1 MNRLIY
7 TYSLVKTLYEQ
18 GKDYIDSFWPFV
30 LKVMPRDK
38 TTLNLPAI
46 QKGIRDNFG
55 LDIPQYSLKT
65 IMTRGKR
72 KGYLIQ
78 KRGRF
83 WLTAEGDKYLDA
95 LEPESAVERRINE
108 LLEDIRN
115 YLNEQLGLSLSLNE
129 TYDIVLSF
137 MYGNIDSLLEFCN
150 PDSSI
155 IRLGL
160 SRRSDSKYDSV
171 LVSYFQIA
179 EQRKAGHYQT
189 LTDIVYGSVI
199 STVASNRDM
208 ARINKKFAHT
218 KIFLDS
224 NYLFSILELHFP
236 EFSKPAKELLDL
248 LKLYKFELEVFDFTI
263 DEMVRVLTA
272 YSREQ
277 HLFVPDVR
285 VDSIFSN
292 LKNRRLTTEDVR
304 EFITKIEDKIWE
316 LGVKIEPTSVELG
329 NYKPQKDEY
338 RAKLSYYKPDQ
349 GLYAQNHDLAAIE
362 KIKEIRK
369 APKREIESS
378 RALFLTSDLGLCRF
392 DFFEMGHRE
401 KATVCEVIPDKLLTN
416 ILWLKNP
423 TIIKDIPLKSIIAI
437 HSHEMFIDKRIWR
450 RFCENIRK
458 LKQEGRISDKDIS
471 MLFYDH
477 GIEKALE
484 VYDGSQTDEIS
495 PDFILERIQSASKL
509 IDEETKKKLEEQREI
524 FEKKLTQ
531 VELEKKK
538 VFETRLSA
546 IKEKLKVKAARKAKR
561 RAVVKMC
568 IPALIFVGIFIYFL
582 LTKGGARTARIFGG
596 IASVVG
602 ILSFLGIKVNMLN
615 IRNRL
620 QDKAFQRIYRK
631 ELSEI
636 ALEEDFGS
644 RSSNGKRMYR
654 TE

>member
-38 TTLNLPAI
+38 TTLNLSTI
-46 QKGIRDNFG
+46 QKGIRDNSG
-55 LDIPQYSLKT
+55 LDIPQYSLKS
-65 IMTRGKR
+65 IITRAKR
-72 KGYLIQ
+72 KGYMTQ
-78 KRGRF
+78 KKGRF
-83 WLTAEGDKYLDA
+83 WLTAKGDNYLDA

-115 YLNEQLGLSLSLNE
+115 YLNEQLGLSLTLSGS
-129 TYDIVLSF
+129 YDIVLSF
-137 MYGNIDSLLEFCN
+137 IHENIDSLLEFCN

-155 IRLGL
+155 IALGL
-160 SRRSDSKYDSV
+160 SRRSDSRYDSV

-179 EQRKAGHYQT
+179 DQRKSGHYQT

-199 STVASNRDM
+199 STAASKRDI
-208 ARINKKFAHT
+208 AGVNKKFAHT

-224 NYLFSILELHFP
+224 NYLFSILDFHFP
-236 EFSKPAKELLDL
+236 EFGKPAKELLVL
-248 LKLYKFELEVFDFTI
+248 LKFYKFEVRAFDFTL
-263 DEMVRVLTA
+263 DEMVRVLRG

-277 HLFVPDVR
+277 DLFVPDVR
-285 VDSIFSN
+285 VNSIFSS
-292 LKNRRLTTEDVR
+292 LKNQGLTTEDVR

-316 LGVKIEPTSVELG
+316 LGVKIEPTAVELG
-329 NYKPQKDEY
+329 DYKPPKDEY
-338 RAKLSYYKPDQ
+338 RAKLSHYKPDQ

-362 KIKEIRK
+362 KIREIRK

-378 RALFLTSDLGLCRF
+378 RALFLTSDLGLCKF
-392 DFFEMGHRE
+392 DFFEMRHRE
-401 KATVCEVIPDKLLTN
+401 KATVCEVISDKLLTN

-423 TIIKDIPLKSIIAI
+423 AIIKDIPLKSIIAI
-437 HSHEMFIDKRIWR
+437 HSHEMFIDRRIWR

-477 GIEKALE
+477 RIEKALE
-484 VYDGSQTDEIS
+484 VYDDSQTDKITSEL
-495 PDFILERIQSASKL
+495 ILEQIQSASKL

-531 VELEKKK
+531 VELDKKNAL
-538 VFETRLSA
+538 ETRLSA
-546 IKEKLKVKAARKAKR
+546 IKEKLKVKAVRKAKR

-582 LTKGGARTARIFGG
+582 LTRGWARTAGVILG

-602 ILSFLGIKVNMLN
+602 ILSFLGIKVNILN
-615 IRNRL
+615 IRKRL

-644 RSSNGKRMYR
+644 RSSKEKPIHG

>member
-78 KRGRF
+78 KEGRS

-115 YLNEQLGLSLSLNE
+115 YLNERLGLSLSLNE

-137 MYGNIDSLLEFCN
+137 IHGNIDWLLEFCN

-160 SRRSDSKYDSV
+160 SKRSDSRYDSV
-171 LVSYFQIA
+171 VVSYFAIA

-224 NYLFSILELHFP
+224 NYLFSILELDFP

-263 DEMVRVLTA
+263 DEMVRVLRA
-272 YSREQ
+272 YSRAQ

-304 EFITKIEDKIWE
+304 EFISKIEDKIWE
-316 LGVKIEPTSVELG
+316 LGVKIEPTSVELRD
-329 NYKPQKDEY
+329 YKPPKGEY

-349 GLYAQNHDLAAIE
+349 GLHAQNHDLAAIE
-362 KIKEIRK
+362 RIREIRK

-378 RALFLTSDLGLCRF
+378 RALFLTSDLRLSKF

-423 TIIKDIPLKSIIAI
+423 TTIKDIPLKSIIAI
-437 HSHEMFIDKRIWR
+437 HSREMFIDRRIWR
-450 RFCENIRK
+450 RFCKNIGK

-477 GIEKALE
+477 RIEKVLE
-484 VYDGSQTDEIS
+484 VYDDSQTDKITPEL
-495 PDFILERIQSASKL
+495 ILEQIQSASKL
-509 IDEETKKKLEEQREI
+509 IDEETKKKLEEQKEI

-531 VELEKKK
+531 VELDKKNAL
-538 VFETRLSA
+538 ETRLSA
-546 IKEKLKVKAARKAKR
+546 IKEKLKVKAVRKAKR

-582 LTKGGARTARIFGG
+582 LTKGWARTAGIFGG
-596 IASVVG
+596 IGSVVG

-615 IRNRL
+615 IRKRL

-636 ALEEDFGS
+636 ALEEDFGGW
-644 RSSNGKRMYR
+644 SSNGKRMHR

>member
-7 TYSLVKTLYEQ
+7 TYSLAKTLYEQ
-18 GKDYIDSFWPFV
+18 GKDYIDSFWPFA

-38 TTLNLPAI
+38 TTLTLPAI
-46 QKGIRDNFG
+46 QKGIRDNSG
-55 LDIPQYSLKT
+55 LDIPQYSLKS
-65 IMTRGKR
+65 IITRAKR
-72 KGYLIQ
+72 KGYMTQ
-78 KRGRF
+78 KKRRF
-83 WLTAEGDKYLDA
+83 WLTPKGDNYLDT

-115 YLNEQLGLSLSLNE
+115 YLNEQLGLSLTLSG

-137 MYGNIDSLLEFCN
+137 IHGNIDPLLEFCN

-160 SRRSDSKYDSV
+160 SRRSDSRYDSV

-179 EQRKAGHYQT
+179 DQRKSGHYQT

-199 STVASNRDM
+199 ATAASNRDI
-208 ARINKKFAHT
+208 ARMNKKFAHT

-224 NYLFSILELHFP
+224 NYFFSILDFTFP
-236 EFSKPAKELLDL
+236 EFSKPAKELFNL
-248 LKLYKFELEVFDFTI
+248 LKLCKFEVRAFDFTI
-263 DEMVRVLTA
+263 DEMVRVLRG

-277 HLFVPDVR
+277 GLFVPDVR
-285 VDSIFSN
+285 VDSIFSS
-292 LKNRRLTTEDVR
+292 LKNQGLTTEDVR

-316 LGVKIEPTSVELG
+316 LGVEIEPTAVELG
-329 NYKPQKDEY
+329 DYKPPKDEY
-338 RAKLSYYKPDQ
+338 RAKLSRYKPDQ
-349 GLYAQNHDLAAIE
+349 HLRAQNHDLAAIE
-362 KIKEIRK
+362 KIREIRK
-369 APKREIESS
+369 GPKREIESS
-378 RALFLTSDLGLCRF
+378 RALFLTSDLRLSKF
-392 DFFEMGHRE
+392 DFFEMSHRE
-401 KATVCEVIPDKLLTN
+401 KATVCEVIPDKLLAN

-423 TIIKDIPLKSIIAI
+423 TIIKDIPLKLIIAI
-437 HSHEMFIDKRIWR
+437 HSREMFIDRIIWR
-450 RFCENIRK
+450 RFCENIGK

-477 GIEKALE
+477 RIEKVLE
-484 VYDGSQTDEIS
+484 VYDDSQTDKITSEL
-495 PDFILERIQSASKL
+495 ILEQIQSASKL

-531 VELEKKK
+531 VELDKKNAL
-538 VFETRLSA
+538 ETRLSA
-546 IKEKLKVKAARKAKR
+546 IKEKLKVKAVRKAKG

-582 LTKGGARTARIFGG
+582 LTRGWARTAGVILG

-615 IRNRL
+615 IRKRL

-644 RSSNGKRMYR
+644 RSSNEKRMHG